1 MPPNPVVP
9 PLLRPR
15 PLLPRPFASL
25 AAALPT
31 PLRPLMLLPMLPKL
45 FAMPAAALP
54 MPPPLQLRFLELLK
68 PVA

>member
-15 PLLPRPFASL
+15 PLLPRLFVAL

-31 PLRPLMLLPMLPKL
+31 PLRPLMLRPMLPRL
-45 FAMPAAALP
+45 SATPAAALP
-54 MPPPLQLRFLELLK
+54 MQPPLQLRFLELLK
-68 PVA
+68 PVV